1 MTDAI
6 TVEVE
11 GLEEVQKKM
20 EQMVKDIR
28 GGETLK
34 AMKMSTLHVQRRAVK
49 NLRPWRGPGTGGVD
63 SGRMRASI
71 VPEIR
76 TLTGNIVGVV
86 GSNVAYAPY
95 QELGT
100 RPHWVS
106 VRHIGRW
113 AKKHLG
119 ESRSVFVSGKALKF
133 LGKAFDSSQKKIAQF
148 FEKAMQK
155 AVNK

>member
-6 TVEVE
+6 TVEVR
-11 GLEEVQKKM
+11 GLDETRKKM
-20 EQMVKDIR
+20 EQMVKDVR

-34 AMKMSTLHVQRRAVK
+34 AMKRSTLLVQRRARK

-63 SGRMRASI
+63 TGRMRASI
-71 VPEIR
+71 APEIR
-76 TLTGNIVGVV
+76 QMTKGIQGVV
-86 GSNVAYAPY
+86 GSNVKYAPFM
-95 QELGT
+95 ELGT

-106 VRHIGRW
+106 KMNIGRW
-113 AKKHLG
+113 AERHGLG
-119 ESRSVFVSGKALKF
+119 FRAVFVSGKALKF
-133 LGKAFDSSQKKIAQF
+133 LQRAFEDNLKKINQF

>member
-1 MTDAI
+1 MTDDI
-6 TVEVE
+6 TVEVR

-34 AMKMSTLHVQRRAVK
+34 AMKLATLLVQRTAVK

-63 SGRMRASI
+63 TGRMRASI
-71 VPEIR
+71 APQIKQMTR
-76 TLTGNIVGVV
+76 GISGVV
-86 GSNVAYAPY
+86 GSNVSYAPY

-106 VRHIGRW
+106 KANIGQWAERH
-113 AKKHLG
+113 KLG
-119 ESRSVFVSGKALKF
+119 FRAVFVSGKALKF
-133 LGKAFDSSQKKIAQF
+133 LGRAFDSSQGKIKRF
-148 FEKAMQK
+148 FDDAMQK
-155 AVNK
+155 VVNK

>member
-28 GGETLK
+28 GGETLR
-34 AMKMSTLHVQRRAVK
+34 AMKLSTLLVQRAAKK

-63 SGRMRASI
+63 TGRMRASI

-76 TLTGNIVGVV
+76 TLTGSIQGVV
-86 GSNVAYAPY
+86 GSNVSYAPFM
-95 QELGT
+95 ELGT

-106 VRHIGRW
+106 KMNIGRW
-113 AKKHLG
+113 AERHGLG
-119 ESRSVFVSGKALKF
+119 FRAVFVSGKALRF